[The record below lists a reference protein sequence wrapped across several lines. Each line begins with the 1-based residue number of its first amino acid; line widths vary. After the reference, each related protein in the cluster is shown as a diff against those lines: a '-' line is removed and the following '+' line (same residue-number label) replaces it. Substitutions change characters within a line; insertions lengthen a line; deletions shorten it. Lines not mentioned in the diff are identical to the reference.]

1 MEKPQ
6 LTDYMNIIY
15 TLFDRYQA
23 KKVAE
28 KGVKQG
34 KPFTFEQKGFIFL
47 FIMLH
52 FRRIFKFKAQHR
64 WLQEHPDIQKWLD
77 WKTVPARTTFSRR
90 YKALYPEIEQFL
102 MFIGQTAS
110 DLGAKCANDHLV
122 EDKSLFKAQGN
133 VWHQS
138 DRLAQ
143 RIPAKLR
150 NLDTEASWSKSAYHG
165 WVYGY
170 GLHLTCTEDGFPKL
184 IQVETASISESEV
197 ISAKEEI
204 LLETIRPLTVAAD
217 NGYTQARRIRNWA
230 KRGVIL
236 LTPAVKWKQGQF
248 AQAYHHFIKR
258 KDNRRRL
265 AKRRTSVEP
274 VFDLVAKVLGCQGKQ
289 KQLPVS
295 GLKNVRT
302 CLALGALTVQIAM
315 VVNSI
320 WRLPFR
326 NISHI
331 QAVFS

>member
-28 KGVKQG
+28 TGVKQG

-150 NLDTEASWSKSAYHG
+150 NLDTEASWSK
-165 WVYGY
+165 
-170 GLHLTCTEDGFPKL
+170 LKL
-184 IQVETASISESEV
+184 SN
-197 ISAKEEI
+197 
-204 LLETIRPLTVAAD
+204 LL
-217 NGYTQARRIRNWA
+217 
-230 KRGVIL
+230 
-236 LTPAVKWKQGQF
+236 
-248 AQAYHHFIKR
+248 
-258 KDNRRRL
+258 
-265 AKRRTSVEP
+265 
-274 VFDLVAKVLGCQGKQ
+274 LV
-289 KQLPVS
+289 
-295 GLKNVRT
+295 
-302 CLALGALTVQIAM
+302 
-315 VVNSI
+315 
-320 WRLPFR
+320 
-326 NISHI
+326 
-331 QAVFS
+331 

>member
-1 MEKPQ
+1 M
-6 LTDYMNIIY
+6 
-15 TLFDRYQA
+15 
-23 KKVAE
+23 
-28 KGVKQG
+28 
-34 KPFTFEQKGFIFL
+34 
-47 FIMLH
+47 
-52 FRRIFKFKAQHR
+52 
-64 WLQEHPDIQKWLD
+64 
-77 WKTVPARTTFSRR
+77 
-90 YKALYPEIEQFL
+90 
-102 MFIGQTAS
+102 
-110 DLGAKCANDHLV
+110 
-122 EDKSLFKAQGN
+122 
-133 VWHQS
+133 
-138 DRLAQ
+138 
-143 RIPAKLR
+143 
-150 NLDTEASWSKSAYHG
+150 
-165 WVYGY
+165 
-170 GLHLTCTEDGFPKL
+170 
-184 IQVETASISESEV
+184 
-197 ISAKEEI
+197 
-204 LLETIRPLTVAAD
+204 LETIRPLTVAAD

-320 WRLPFR
+320 WRFPFR